1 MLSSNP
7 CSSSWFS
14 ILTSLLPSSLLSI
27 MLNLFPQLSVPQPHK
42 TVHGIYSLL
51 QLHTLFQHFVAKKSA
66 MESWWYFIFSTFSLV
81 WSSRN
86 YNVCDHVCV
95 SLLCSDKFWVEWE
108 CKTKCQGEILPL
120 TYDWVRYNL
129 TKPIFF
135 ACLFHFYNYMPY
147 LSNCNIQHS
156 ILLQVQ

>member
-1 MLSSNP
+1 ML
-7 CSSSWFS
+7 FFL
-14 ILTSLLPSSLLSI
+14 I
-27 MLNLFPQLSVPQPHK
+27 LNLDIIVAIILVVNYIKSVSTIICATTAQNC
-42 TVHGIYSLL
+42 TWDIQFTTATYVIS
-51 QLHTLFQHFVAKKSA
+51 TLAKKSA
-66 MESWWYFIFSTFSLV
+66 MESWWYFIFSTFSFV

-95 SLLCSDKFWVEWE
+95 SLLCSDKCWVEWV

-135 ACLFHFYNYMPY
+135 ACLFHVYNYMPY

-156 ILLQVQ
+156 ILLKVQ